1 MITHNGG
8 FNRRARTDS
17 TQLYSTK
24 ANSCAFMV
32 LDLQRERR
40 SEKMESLRSKTDHG
54 FNKVVRLLMGSLSQ
68 YCEGGRYSRGGND
81 DRRLVIV
88 LSYLS
93 LYLEYYNGK

>member
-17 TQLYSTK
+17 TQLYSVDRIR
-24 ANSCAFMV
+24 AFH
-32 LDLQRERR
+32 
-40 SEKMESLRSKTDHG
+40 SKNGKSSLEDRPW
-54 FNKVVRLLMGSLSQ
+54 KVVRLLMGSLSQ
-68 YCEGGRYSRGGND
+68 YCEGGCYSRGGND

-93 LYLEYYNGK
+93 LYLESYYNGK